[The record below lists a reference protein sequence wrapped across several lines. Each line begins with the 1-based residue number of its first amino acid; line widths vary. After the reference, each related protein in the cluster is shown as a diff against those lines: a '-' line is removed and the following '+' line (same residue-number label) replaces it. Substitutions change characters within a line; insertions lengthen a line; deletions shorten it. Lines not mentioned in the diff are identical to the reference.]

1 MTPARLLVLLYSLA
15 LALGTVLLLLPYA
28 TRGPAAPFDIAFFTA
43 TSAISVTGLVV
54 VDTHSYWSGF
64 GHLVILAL
72 IQLGG
77 LGIVTLGS
85 IAGLVVSRRLGLSG
99 RRLAQLESG
108 LDLGD
113 VRHVLRTVL
122 KIAAVV
128 EATTFVLLTGVFYFL
143 HHAAF
148 PEALR
153 LGGFHAISAFNNSGF
168 SLFSNS
174 LEDYVTDPFI
184 CGIVAC
190 AVLIGAVGFP
200 VLTDIR
206 RHHLSP
212 RRWSL
217 HTKLTLSAMGAVLA
231 VSALTFLWFEWTNPA
246 TLGELQT
253 SGKILASFFNTSMR
267 TAGFS
272 SIDFGQLNETTQ
284 LATIVSMFIGGGSVS
299 AAGGIKVT
307 TLALILLA
315 VITEY
320 RGDQDVT
327 AFRRRIP
334 PEAIRQ
340 AVAIT
345 LTGVVAVLTVTMLI
359 LAIEKFPLTN
369 TLFEVTSAAS
379 IVGLSTGLS
388 GELNTASRLIITVL
402 MLLGRL
408 GPMTVGAALMLRE
421 RQRLYRFA
429 QERPIVG

>member
-1 MTPARLLVLLYSLA
+1 MTPARLLVSFYLLA
-15 LALGTVLLLLPYA
+15 LALGTVMLMLPAA
-28 TRGPAAPFDIAFFTA
+28 TRGTAAPFDIAFFTA

-54 VDTHSYWSGF
+54 VDTHTYWNGF
-64 GHLVILAL
+64 GHLVILVL

-108 LDLGD
+108 LNLGD
-113 VRHVLRTVL
+113 VRHVLSTVL

-128 EATTFVLLTGVFYFL
+128 EASAFVLLTGIFYFE
-143 HHAAF
+143 HHQAF

-174 LEDYVTDPFI
+174 LEDYVTDPLI
-184 CGIVAC
+184 CGVIAV
-190 AVLIGAVGFP
+190 AVLTGALGFP
-200 VLTDIR
+200 VLTDLR
-206 RHHLSP
+206 RNRVNTH
-212 RRWSL
+212 RWSL
-217 HTKLTLSAMGAVLA
+217 HTKLTLVTMSAVLG
-231 VSALTFLWFEWTNPA
+231 VTALTFLWFEWTNPN

-253 SGKILASFFNTSMR
+253 SGKVLASLFNTSMR

-307 TLALILLA
+307 TVALILLA
-315 VITEY
+315 VVTEY
-320 RGDQDVT
+320 RGDKDVT

-345 LTGVVAVLTVTMLI
+345 LTGVVAVLSVTMAV
-359 LAIEKFPLTN
+359 LAIEKFPLTD

-379 IVGLSTGLS
+379 IVGLSTGIS
-388 GELNTASRLIITVL
+388 GELNTASRLIITLL
-402 MLLGRL
+402 MLVGRL

-421 RQRLYRFA
+421 RQRLYRYA
-429 QERPIVG
+429 EERPIVG